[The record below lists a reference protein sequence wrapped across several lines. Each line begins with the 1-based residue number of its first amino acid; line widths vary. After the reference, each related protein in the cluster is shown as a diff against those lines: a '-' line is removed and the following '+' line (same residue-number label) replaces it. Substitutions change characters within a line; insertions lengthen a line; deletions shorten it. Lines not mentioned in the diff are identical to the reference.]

1 MCTVFAI
8 GCHGE
13 ITRTVYINVADVSI
27 MANGTISAFF
37 NTTLL
42 GYKILISVIHS
53 DAYHIPQI
61 LQSKEIDTWLAT
73 KTLPLN
79 TTATAILSGL
89 DSTYY
94 HYVVG
99 DCYIII
105 ERFDIQTDMILTYA
119 RNLATQT

>member
-13 ITRTVYINVADVSI
+13 ITRTVYINVADMPI

-37 NTTLL
+37 NTTLF
-42 GYKILISVIHS
+42 GHKILISVIHS
-53 DAYHIPQI
+53 DAYHIAQI
-61 LQSKEIDTWLAT
+61 LQTKEVDAWLAS

-89 DSTYY
+89 DSTYN
-94 HYVVG
+94 HYAVG

-105 ERFDIQTDMILTYA
+105 ERLDIEIDMILAYG
-119 RNLATQT
+119 RNLPTQT